1 MTSTCYDDGD
11 CFHKL
16 AISGV
21 FRFND
26 DDWADCFG
34 HREYPPGP
42 VMVLR
47 SEIPLDVK
55 AVPIEV
61 MDESTTLSVRLELDQ
76 LDAFTHQA
84 ENGNPTK
91 RLGQV
96 RLSGRVA
103 FGSPEELL
111 KDWVSTWRDPIRKT
125 PTVIDKAPFTRP
137 APNIIFDILDDT
149 GFLLEQIRG
158 DVSIHVPVDEN
169 GRRPSRTPRWLI
181 DRSFDPDDYSANAKP
196 SHSPNRKLAM
206 LLRAVEQLQSTLAR
220 EHGQSRGM
228 FTELAHIE
236 GLLAETYRDRIQYEM
251 LQNSDDAGATV
262 VDVTVGSDGSVTWVN
277 NGRPFTDAE
286 SPGTLRLTPGRE
298 RHSTGC
304 ISRRTKNTASR
315 SY

>member
-1 MTSTCYDDGD
+1 VAEKLSDVQVQVNELALSILGWEVQDFRARVTSTCYDDGD

-26 DDWADCFG
+26 DDWTDCFG
-34 HREYPPGP
+34 YREYPPSP

-47 SEIPLDVK
+47 SPALSKWPAITALHVEKPKRGRSVRVSANEFFLNSYQAIDHSDLLIELTGYDSIEASSYGSEIPLDVK

-61 MDESTTLSVRLELDQ
+61 VDESTSLSVRLELDQ

-84 ENGNPTK
+84 ENGNPTN

-111 KDWVSTWRDPIRKT
+111 EDWVSTWRSPIRKA

-169 GRRPSRTPRWLI
+169 GRTPSRTPRWLI
-181 DRSFDPDDYSANAKP
+181 DRSFDPDDYSATP
-196 SHSPNRKLAM
+196 SR
-206 LLRAVEQLQSTLAR
+206 VIAR
-220 EHGQSRGM
+220 
-228 FTELAHIE
+228 IE
-236 GLLAETYRDRIQYEM
+236 
-251 LQNSDDAGATV
+251 N
-262 VDVTVGSDGSVTWVN
+262 
-277 NGRPFTDAE
+277 
-286 SPGTLRLTPGRE
+286 
-298 RHSTGC
+298 
-304 ISRRTKNTASR
+304 
-315 SY
+315 

>member
-76 LDAFTHQA
+76 LDASRI
-84 ENGNPTK
+84 K
-91 RLGQV
+91 RKTET
-96 RLSGRVA
+96 RLNALDRSGCREESPSGR
-103 FGSPEELL
+103 P
-111 KDWVSTWRDPIRKT
+111 K
-125 PTVIDKAPFTRP
+125 
-137 APNIIFDILDDT
+137 
-149 GFLLEQIRG
+149 
-158 DVSIHVPVDEN
+158 
-169 GRRPSRTPRWLI
+169 
-181 DRSFDPDDYSANAKP
+181 
-196 SHSPNRKLAM
+196 
-206 LLRAVEQLQSTLAR
+206 
-220 EHGQSRGM
+220 
-228 FTELAHIE
+228 
-236 GLLAETYRDRIQYEM
+236 
-251 LQNSDDAGATV
+251 
-262 VDVTVGSDGSVTWVN
+262 
-277 NGRPFTDAE
+277 
-286 SPGTLRLTPGRE
+286 
-298 RHSTGC
+298 
-304 ISRRTKNTASR
+304 